1 MAMTVAQL
9 IAELQKMEVG
19 KRVVVADRDG
29 AGGHEDIEF
38 IDKRVDKGEDV
49 VAIWFHH

>member
-1 MAMTVAQL
+1 MMTVEQL
-9 IAELQKMEVG
+9 IAALQRQQPH

-38 IDKRVDKGEDV
+38 IDERADEGEDV
-49 VAIWFHH
+49 IAIWFHH

>member
-1 MAMTVAQL
+1 MTVKELIEQL
-9 IAELQKMEVG
+9 QRQSPD

-29 AGGHEDIEF
+29 AGGHENIEF
-38 IDKRVDKGEDV
+38 IDERNDRGEDV